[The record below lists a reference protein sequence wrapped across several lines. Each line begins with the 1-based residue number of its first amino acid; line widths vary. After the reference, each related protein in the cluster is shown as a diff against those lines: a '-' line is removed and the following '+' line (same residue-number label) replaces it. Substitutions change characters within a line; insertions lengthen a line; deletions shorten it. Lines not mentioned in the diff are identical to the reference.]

1 MIATAKKTNRKKWLI
16 GALVIL
22 LAGVAIAWWIFTE
35 KFDDTSNVQS
45 DFTVTAPAFI
55 KEFQQ
60 DLKKANEK
68 YSEKIIVV
76 SGTVAKIETVDTT
89 ANVKM
94 IDSVTGDY
102 IIFAFQQQDLA
113 EARALKEGD
122 PVSIKGSCSNG
133 VYSDILGVTNI
144 SFKRCAVNK

>member
-1 MIATAKKTNRKKWLI
+1 MMKKNSKTNRKKWLI
-16 GALVIL
+16 GGLILL
-22 LAGVAIAWWIFTE
+22 LAGVAVAWWIFTE
-35 KFDDTSNVQS
+35 KFEDTSKVQS
-45 DFTVTAPAFI
+45 DFTVTAPALI

-60 DLKKANEK
+60 DIKKANEK

-89 ANVKM
+89 ANIKM
-94 IDSVTGDY
+94 IDSQTGDY
-102 IIFAFQQQDLA
+102 IIFAFQQQHLA
-113 EARALKEGD
+113 SARALKEGD
-122 PVSIKGSCSNG
+122 MVSIKGSCSNG

>member
-1 MIATAKKTNRKKWLI
+1 MMTMNSKSNRKKWLI
-16 GALVIL
+16 GALILL
-22 LAGVAIAWWIFTE
+22 LAGVAVAWWIFTA
-35 KFDDTSNVQS
+35 KFDDTSKVQS

-60 DLKKANEK
+60 DIKKANEK

-76 SGTVAKIETVDTT
+76 SGAVAKIETVDTT

-94 IDSVTGDY
+94 IDSQTGDY
-102 IIFAFQQQDLA
+102 IIFAFQQQHLA

-122 PVSIKGSCSNG
+122 AVSIKGSCSNG

>member
-1 MIATAKKTNRKKWLI
+1 MIAMNSKTNRKKWLI
-16 GALVIL
+16 GALVVL
-22 LAGVAIAWWIFTE
+22 LAGVAVAWWIFTE

-45 DFTVTAPAFI
+45 DFTVTSPAFI

-94 IDSVTGDY
+94 IDGETGDY
-102 IIFAFQQQDLA
+102 IIFAFQQQHLA
-113 EARALKEGD
+113 EAKALKEGD